1 MEASR
6 IYLLFLHLG
15 TSSVD
20 GCSCLEP
27 CSGVTNDIAFSS
39 AALSSLSVD
48 SLLKSDIE
56 ELRLKYHR
64 ALELKY
70 VSQVFQS
77 KIKIT
82 NEACITCTKYA

>member
-1 MEASR
+1 MCIDKYAENESFENNM
-6 IYLLFLHLG
+6 LLLHLG
-15 TSSVD
+15 TSSID

-70 VSQVFQS
+70 VSQVFFQLS
-77 KIKIT
+77 
-82 NEACITCTKYA
+82 